1 MSYFHLIIVL
11 LFVYILSEKITFP
24 TFTGARNEEPVVV
37 KSDIV
42 AAKLVLT
49 IAVDL
54 LGPGPVQEV
63 LVVVSGRGGLRCDNY
78 SQGDQLEID

>member
-1 MSYFHLIIVL
+1 MSYFQLIIVL
-11 LFVYILSEKITFP
+11 LFVYILSEEITFP
-24 TFTGARNEEPVVV
+24 TFAGPWNEEPVVV

-49 IAVDL
+49 IAVHL
-54 LGPGPVQEV
+54 LGPGPLQEV
-63 LVVVSGRGGLRCDNY
+63 LVVVSGRGGLPCDNY